1 MHSHKEFKPI
11 YGSFS
16 GREDIE
22 IVTKNT
28 QGMPLK
34 VPFNIG
40 FPSIRRGG
48 TKIKV
53 TLPKPQECG
62 KEQNVS
68 YSQAV
73 MRAKQIT
80 PLTVVSRQ
88 MAQANKIITQTSSTV
103 ITNGNRSSTLAKPSI
118 TTQVSLS
125 NKPSVDRPSSQ
136 VVSSISNKSTS
147 ANIQS
152 RPSSPDKYNSSY
164 NATGNDDGSS
174 STSVNGTSNF
184 SGTNCSTS
192 KVPVNILNG
201 TFQQNNLSNLN
212 GATKPNSLNV
222 HPQHKNGVAGK
233 TSVWNGVNSKII
245 NPIGAMKEF
254 STGSTAVRSQHTNSV
269 TSYQRGNKILQ
280 YGPNT
285 GVASL
290 IPNNSTCTVEKMNTN
305 NNFPKEPSYLNAN
318 VTKHVEQHESDNK
331 NNTPSFT
338 STPSSSRRSSE
349 SNGTNTTVRESTLK
363 NNAKHKKKNESK
375 TSSGFNTPSQSNT
388 PGGSRRSSTS
398 HSPNT
403 IVVPKEPSVK
413 NVSARQ
419 VESDSKNNMSS
430 VSNTPNV
437 SRRPSESITSQ
448 LNSNGTTPS
457 NICWAHHLFPK
468 DENQKPNTVIAESS
482 KSNTKLSSP
491 PVKLQKTQKPD
502 VLLTNGKP
510 KIGGLAGL
518 LKDFDPS
525 FQNEKMRPRGL
536 INNGNM
542 CFMNAILQTL
552 SHCPPFCNL
561 LTRIYKDVAHSFNSK
576 TPLVD
581 SLVRFIEEYKQVKR
595 TESSEEFGEAFSP
608 EYVYD
613 ALRGL
618 KRFDSMKGRQEDAE
632 EFLGFLLDG
641 LHEEFLAALK
651 KSEPKDQQSDKA
663 GVTGDDWMEVG
674 RKNKTSFTRT
684 TNVEETPISR
694 IFGGQFRSVLTC
706 PGSND
711 SITLQPYQSLQL
723 DIQPDDVKTI
733 GDALKNLTVSESVDD
748 FYSPKIGLVKATK
761 RLYIETLPPIL
772 TLHLKRF
779 IYDNVGGTQKL
790 SKHIGYSTTLSIQPE
805 IVAQAR
811 RPTKAIEYR
820 LFGVVYHHGKSATGG
835 HYTADILCQNDWLH
849 IDDTAISPISLEEV
863 ASVENPTQPTDR
875 SAYILFYMRN

>member
-1 MHSHKEFKPI
+1 MHSQKKEYKPT

-22 IVTKNT
+22 VVTKNT
-28 QGMPLK
+28 QDMPLK

-40 FPSIRRGG
+40 FPYIRRGG

-53 TLPKPQECG
+53 TLPKPQIYG
-62 KEQNVS
+62 NEQNVL

-73 MRAKQIT
+73 MRAMQIT
-80 PLTVVSRQ
+80 SPT
-88 MAQANKIITQTSSTV
+88 QANKIIIQTSSTV
-103 ITNGNRSSTLAKPSI
+103 ITNGNRSSKPSI
-118 TTQVSLS
+118 TTQVSLD
-125 NKPSVDRPSSQ
+125 NEPSVDRPSSQ
-136 VVSSISNKSTS
+136 VVSSISNKLTS

-152 RPSSPDKYNSSY
+152 RSSSPDKPRPSY
-164 NATGNDDGSS
+164 NAAKVDDGLS
-174 STSVNGTSNF
+174 STSVNGTTNF

-192 KVPVNILNG
+192 KVPMSTING
-201 TFQQNNLSNLN
+201 STFQQNNASNLD
-212 GATKPNSLNV
+212 GATNPNSLNV
-222 HPQHKNGVAGK
+222 QPQHKNGVSGK
-233 TSVWNGVNSKII
+233 ASVWNGINSKII
-245 NPIGAMKEF
+245 NPTGAMKEF
-254 STGSTAVRSQHTNSV
+254 SPGSTAVRSQHTNSI
-269 TSYQRGNKILQ
+269 TSYQHQRVIKTLQ

-285 GVASL
+285 SL
-290 IPNNSTCTVEKMNTN
+290 TCTAEKMSTN
-305 NNFPKEPSYLNAN
+305 DFQKESSCLA
-318 VTKHVEQHESDNK
+318 KHVEQHELDNK
-331 NNTPSFT
+331 NNTSSFT
-338 STPSSSRRSSE
+338 STPNSSRRSSE
-349 SNGTNTTVRESTLK
+349 SNGTNATTKESTLK
-363 NNAKHKKKNESK
+363 NNTKHKKKNESK
-375 TSSGFNTPSQSNT
+375 TSSGLNTPSQSNT

-398 HSPNT
+398 HNPNT
-403 IVVPKEPSVK
+403 IVVPKETSVK

-419 VESDSKNNMSS
+419 IEPDNKSNMPS
-430 VSNTPNV
+430 VSSTSTV

-448 LNSNGTTPS
+448 LNSN
-457 NICWAHHLFPK
+457 
-468 DENQKPNTVIAESS
+468 AESS
-482 KSNTKLSSP
+482 KSNMKSPSP
-491 PVKLQKTQKPD
+491 PVKPQKPQKPD
-502 VLLTNGKP
+502 VSLTNGKP
-510 KIGGLAGL
+510 KVGGLAGL

-525 FQNEKMRPRGL
+525 FQNVKMSPRGL

-561 LTRIYKDVAHSFNSK
+561 LTRIYKDVAHSFNST

-581 SLVRFIEEYKQVKR
+581 SLVRFIEEYKQMKR

-651 KSEPKDQQSDKA
+651 RADPKNQQSDKA
-663 GVTGDDWMEVG
+663 SVAGNQKEDDWMEVG
-674 RKNKTSFTRT
+674 RKNKTCFTRT

-694 IFGGQFRSVLTC
+694 IFGGNFRSVLTC
-706 PGSND
+706 PGSFD

-733 GDALKNLTVSESVDD
+733 GDALKNLTVSECVDD
-748 FYSPKIGLVKATK
+748 FYSPKNGLVKATK

-790 SKHIGYSTTLSIQPE
+790 SKHIGYSTTLSIQPD
-805 IVAQAR
+805 IMAQAR
-811 RPTKAIEYR
+811 RPKEAIEYR

-875 SAYILFYMRN
+875 SAYILFYMRS